1 MEPRVDIVLGVKK
14 TSPKGVFLCQSM
26 DLSPTGMGM
35 TVPVGTPLNAT
46 GKVMLQFCL
55 PGSRRMLRVGGVVV
69 HRAQA
74 SRVVLVG
81 VRFVNTASKS
91 VRQIRRFVKKTA
103 SNLQGFG

>member
-1 MEPRVDIVLGVKK
+1 MNVVLGVKK

-26 DLSPTGMGM
+26 DLSPTGIGM
-35 TVPVGTPLNAT
+35 TVPVGTPVNVT
-46 GKVMLQFCL
+46 GRVVLQFCL
-55 PGSRRMLRVGGVVV
+55 PGHSRMLRVGGVVV

-74 SRVVLVG
+74 SSVTLVG

-91 VRQIRRFVKKTA
+91 VQQIRRFVKKTA